1 MSEGEGHQRELGG
14 EIHYNNAV
22 LLVFTSQGMPGLGRF
37 CHAWTQRGAR
47 NSDAFHFLNG
57 GLMRAFIQRQLDP
70 SRRLGEVLFGLIMAL
85 GITGAV
91 RFRLAEANNRDLF
104 IAVLGCNIA
113 WGIVDGVMFALIA
126 LFERARKTRI
136 VISVQNAPSDKI
148 ALEHIHAELGDRLE
162 ALTTPEDRDQF
173 YRCVLELARRSPCE
187 QPRMLRKDILGA
199 IAVGLLILV
208 ATLPMVVP
216 FLLVSN
222 ATTAVRISNLITLVM
237 LFGIGWWWGRVV
249 GANPLRI
256 GAGVTGVGL
265 ALVLITIALGG

>member
-1 MSEGEGHQRELGG
+1 
-14 EIHYNNAV
+14 
-22 LLVFTSQGMPGLGRF
+22 
-37 CHAWTQRGAR
+37 
-47 NSDAFHFLNG
+47 
-57 GLMRAFIQRQLDP
+57 MRAFIRRHLDP

-91 RFRLAEANNRDLF
+91 RFELAEANNRDLF

-113 WGIVDGVMFALIA
+113 WGIVDGVMFAMIA

-136 VISVQNAPSDKI
+136 VLSVQSAPTEKI

-162 ALTTPEDRDQF
+162 ALTTAADRDQF
-173 YRCVLELARRSPCE
+173 YHCVLEVARRSQCE
-187 QPRMLRKDILGA
+187 QPRILRKDILGG

-208 ATLPMVVP
+208 ATLPILVP
-216 FLLVSN
+216 FLLFSN
-222 ATTAVRISNLITLVM
+222 ATIAVRISNLITLVM
-237 LFGIGWWWGRVV
+237 LFGIGWWWARVV

-256 GAGVTGVGL
+256 GAGVMGFGL